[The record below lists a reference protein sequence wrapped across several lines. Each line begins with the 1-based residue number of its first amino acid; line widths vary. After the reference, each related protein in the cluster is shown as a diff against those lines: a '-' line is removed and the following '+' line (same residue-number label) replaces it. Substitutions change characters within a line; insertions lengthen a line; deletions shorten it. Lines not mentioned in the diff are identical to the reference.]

1 HRFTGLNEMSLGLL
15 AWPLQVH
22 RGFVAALSADLAHSR
37 SWRVWEFDSDI
48 VSVVFIG
55 LWEAFY
61 QQKFNISGIM
71 VELPMYSEINSSW
84 VISNEISY
92 GQGLMLLANFMMSVA
107 LIFSSVALFVSRIK
121 APYPD
126 FLRLCYKASAL
137 LLFLS
142 CTCITIAVSWNF
154 TVDFYGQ
161 TTLDFPLTFPVERE
175 MITNKRLSYVFPLG
189 TATSILLFGIFI
201 FCYKIWLTSSLLL
214 VNYALAAYELSFI
227 IPCKQLADSL
237 CLSQFCWQH
246 LSKNLV
252 HIFCSINIC

>member
-1 HRFTGLNEMSLGLL
+1 MQAGQAATGRCGSSVSGYLRVFRRPEMKCFLKPIRVLLNYLVWVLGL
-15 AWPLQVH
+15 
-22 RGFVAALSADLAHSR
+22 SLAHSR

-189 TATSILLFGIFI
+189 TATSILLLGNA
-201 FCYKIWLTSSLLL
+201 LLFSC
-214 VNYALAAYELSFI
+214 ET
-227 IPCKQLADSL
+227 
-237 CLSQFCWQH
+237 
-246 LSKNLV
+246 
-252 HIFCSINIC
+252 CSIKPPNRVTPLIMSKC